1 MSGGLIALSGMQRV
15 YETTAGTA
23 LPCTAVQPILG
34 GWLKETVERQFP
46 DEQRY
51 SFIEAY
57 RNFATKNMVELSG
70 ITIAPTFKDM
80 SWWGG
85 LFWKGLG
92 AGGPPLVSTGAVRD
106 TSAYD
111 YIFSPTATS
120 NDLHTATLEVG
131 DDTTNFQIPYVLGNK
146 IELNW
151 AVNSALTCSMD
162 LLGQR
167 AVVQAK
173 TGGPLAVTGDESIN
187 GALTTVTIDTTT
199 IGSTAVTT
207 VQEMKVAWDNGWQQ
221 EFVLNGN
228 LYPLGAHRGATK
240 KVTVDATLLFSSST
254 EYTSIYQNAGIGT
267 PRKIRISTLGSLAG
281 AVNVYKELKVD
292 LYTVWESAEF
302 DTINGQRAVK
312 FSGKTQYDS
321 TATWDQSVTV
331 TTAAATTA

>member
-1 MSGGLIALSGMQRV
+1 MSGGLVALSGCQRV

-23 LPCTAVQPILG
+23 LACTAVQPILG

-51 SFIEAY
+51 SFAEAY
-57 RNFATKNMVELSG
+57 RNFATRNMVEISG
-70 ITIAPTFKDM
+70 LTIAPTFKDM

-92 AGGPPLVSTGAVRD
+92 AGGPPLVATGAVRD

-111 YIFSPTATS
+111 YIFTPTLTS
-120 NDLHTATLEVG
+120 NDLHSATLELG

-151 AVNSALTCSMD
+151 ATNSALTCSMD
-162 LLGQR
+162 LIGQK

-173 TGGPLAVTGDESIN
+173 TAALAVTGDEEIN
-187 GALTTVTIDTTT
+187 GALTTVKIDTST
-199 IGSTAVTT
+199 IGTTAVTT
-207 VQEMKVAWDNGWQQ
+207 VQEMKVSWDNGWQQ

-228 LYPLGAHRGATK
+228 LYPLGAHRGATTK
-240 KVTVDATLLFSSST
+240 IAVEATLLFSSST
-254 EYTSIYQNAGIGT
+254 EYTSIYQNSGIAT
-267 PRKIRISTLGSLAG
+267 PRKIRISTLGTLAG
-281 AVNVYKELKVD
+281 AATAYKELKVD
-292 LYTVWESAEF
+292 VYTVWENAEF

-312 FSGKTQYDS
+312 FSGKAQYDS
-321 TATWDQSVTV
+321 TATAPAIVTV

>member
-1 MSGGLIALSGMQRV
+1 MAGGLVALSGMQRV
-15 YETTAGTA
+15 IETTPGTA
-23 LPCTAVQPILG
+23 LAATAIQPILG

-51 SFIEAY
+51 SFVEAY
-57 RNFATKNMVELSG
+57 RNFAVKNMVEISG
-70 ITIAPTFKDM
+70 LTIAPTFKDM
-80 SWWGG
+80 SWWGC

-92 AGGPPLVSTGAVRD
+92 AGGPPKVSTGAVRD

-111 YIFSPTATS
+111 YIFTPTVAS
-120 NDLHTATLEVG
+120 DDLQTATLEIG
-131 DDTTNFQIPYVLGNK
+131 DDIQHWQIPFVLGNK

-167 AVVQAK
+167 AVAATK
-173 TGGPLAVTGDESIN
+173 TAALAVTGDEHIN
-187 GALTTVTIDTTT
+187 GALTTVALDTST
-199 IGSTAVTT
+199 IGSGALTT
-207 VQEMKVAWDNGWQQ
+207 VQEMKVSWDNGWQQ

-240 KVTVDATLLFSSST
+240 KVTVEGTLLFTSST

-267 PRKIRISTLGSLAG
+267 PRKIRISTKGTLAG
-281 AVNVYKELKVD
+281 AATAYRELKVD
-292 LYTVWESAEF
+292 LYAVYEDIQF
-302 DTINGQRAVK
+302 DTINGQRAMK
-312 FSGKTQYDS
+312 FTAKTQYDS
-321 TATWDQSVTV
+321 TATHDQQVVV

>member
-1 MSGGLIALSGMQRV
+1 MAGGLVALSGMQRV
-15 YETTAGTA
+15 IETTPGTA
-23 LPCTAVQPILG
+23 LAATAIQPILG

-57 RNFATKNMVELSG
+57 RNFAVKNMVEISG
-70 ITIAPTFKDM
+70 LTIAPTFKDM
-80 SWWGG
+80 SWWGC

-92 AGGPPLVSTGAVRD
+92 DGGPPKVSTGAVRD

-111 YIFSPTATS
+111 YIFAPTVAS
-120 NDLHTATLEVG
+120 NDLQTATLEIG
-131 DDTTNFQIPYVLGNK
+131 DDIQHWQIPFVLGNK

-167 AVVQAK
+167 AVAATK
-173 TGGPLAVTGDESIN
+173 TAALAVTGDEHIN
-187 GALTTVTIDTTT
+187 GALTTVTLDTST
-199 IGSTAVTT
+199 IGSTAITT
-207 VQEMKVAWDNGWQQ
+207 VQEMKVSWDNGWQQ

-240 KVTVDATLLFSSST
+240 KVSVEGTLLFTSST
-254 EYTSIYQNAGIGT
+254 EYTSMYQNAGIGT
-267 PRKIRISTLGSLAG
+267 PRKIRISTKGTLAG
-281 AVNVYKELKVD
+281 AATAYRELKVD
-292 LYTVWESAEF
+292 LYAVYEDMQF
-302 DTINGQRAVK
+302 DTINGQRAMK
-312 FSGKTQYDS
+312 FTAKTQNDA
-321 TATWDQSVTV
+321 TATHDQQVVV